1 MYKNYLKTAIRN
13 LFKHKVFSLVN
24 IFGLAIGIAACLV
37 ILQYVRFEWSYDNY
51 HQNADRI
58 YRIQQNRYNDGK
70 LGSQWAAGSP
80 AIGPSLINDLPEI
93 ESFARLQQTGGIVSY
108 NEKEFREDKVFAANE
123 SFLSMFSYTV
133 LKGQLKGALAEPFT
147 AVITQGA
154 AKKYF
159 GKENPIGKFISYNE
173 TNKFRITAVVA
184 DVPVNSHLKF
194 EFLFSFATIVKFN
207 KIFDNAWDEDL
218 WNTDGYYT
226 YLLLKPGTNPEAFE
240 KKIAKLVEYKR
251 GAIMKKRSEG
261 IELKLQPLKTIHLDS
276 NYMLE
281 AEVNGNG
288 QSVNFLLI
296 VAIFII
302 IIAWI
307 NYINLSTA
315 RAVER
320 AKEVGIRKVVG
331 SARIQLISQFMLESL
346 LINLI
351 AGVLAF
357 IILASCWPLF
367 NSFIEK
373 EISLTL
379 LSDVNLWIGLVS
391 IFIIGTILSGLYPA
405 FVLSSFRPIE
415 VLKGNSGK
423 NGRGA
428 WLRQSLV
435 VIQFAA
441 SVALMVGTFSVYR
454 QLDFMQNQD
463 LGVDIE
469 QTLVLNGPAVRDSS
483 YSSKFKSFKAE
494 LIKVPGITGLTTS
507 TSVPGQKVDW
517 NAGGI
522 KLVGADPTTDKQ
534 YRIQGIDYDY
544 VDFYGLTILKGR
556 NFSEKHRTDPKAVL
570 FNEAAI
576 KLLGYKNPEDA
587 LNKKIDFW
595 DEQYTI
601 IGVVK
606 NYHQESLKQAY
617 DANIF
622 RLQPENSGYYSV
634 KIQAGTKGINK
645 LIKLTENKWASFF
658 AGNPFEYFFL
668 DEHFQQQYKADEQF
682 GRTFTLFSV
691 LAIIVASLGLF
702 GLVSFVTTKRTK
714 EISIRKISGAGTFN
728 ILVLLTK
735 DFIKPILISFLI
747 ATPVTYYLLGR
758 WLSDYAF
765 RIDLSAWMFVL
776 PGLFILCLAL
786 LTISIQTV
794 KAANANPVRNLR
806 AE

>member
-24 IFGLAIGIAACLV
+24 IFGLAIGIAACLL
-37 ILQYVRFEWSYDNY
+37 ILQYVRFEWSYDDY
-51 HQNADRI
+51 HKNADRI
-58 YRIQQNRYNDGK
+58 YRVQQDRYNDGK
-70 LGSQWAAGSP
+70 LGSQWAAGAA
-80 AIGPSLINDLPEI
+80 AIGPSLIDGLPEI
-93 ESFARLQQTGGIVSY
+93 ESFARLQQTGGTVSY
-108 NEKEFREDKVFAANE
+108 NDKEFREEKVFAANE
-123 SFLSMFSYTV
+123 SFLSMFSHKV
-133 LKGQLKGALAEPFT
+133 LQGQLKGSLAEPFT
-147 AVITQGA
+147 AVITQSV
-154 AKKYF
+154 AKRYF
-159 GKENPIGKFISYNE
+159 GKENPIGKLISYNSRD
-173 TNKFRITAVVA
+173 KFKITAVIG

-194 EFLFSFATIVKFN
+194 ELLFSFATIIKFN
-207 KIFDNAWDEDL
+207 KLFDNAWEEDL
-218 WNTDGYYT
+218 WNSDGYYT
-226 YLLLKPGTNPEAFE
+226 YLLLRPGTDPEIFE
-240 KKIAKLVEYKR
+240 RKIAQLIKDKR
-251 GAIMKKRSEG
+251 GAIMKERNER
-261 IELKLQPLKTIHLDS
+261 IELNLQPIRKIHLDS

-331 SARIQLISQFMLESL
+331 SFRLQLISQFMLESL
-346 LINLI
+346 LINFI
-351 AGVLAF
+351 AVVFAF
-357 IILASCWPLF
+357 IILASCLPLF
-367 NSFIEK
+367 NSFIGK
-373 EISLTL
+373 EISFTL
-379 LSDVNLWIGLVS
+379 LTDVNLWIGLIS
-391 IFIIGTILSGLYPA
+391 IFVIGTILSGLYPA
-405 FVLSSFRPIE
+405 FVLSAFRPIE
-415 VLKGNSGK
+415 VLKGNFGK
-423 NGRGA
+423 NNHGA

-435 VIQFAA
+435 VIQFGA

-483 YSSKFKSFKAE
+483 YSSKFKSFKKE
-494 LIKVPGITGLTTS
+494 LLNVTGITGVTTS
-507 TSVPGQKVDW
+507 SSVPGQKIEW

-522 KLVGADPTTDKQ
+522 KVVGAGTTTEKQ

-544 VDFYGLTILKGR
+544 VDFYGLTIVKGR
-556 NFSEKHRTDPKAVL
+556 NFSEQYGTDPQAVL
-570 FNEAAI
+570 FNEAAV
-576 KLLGYKNPEDA
+576 KLLGYNDPKDA

-595 DEQYTI
+595 GNEYTI

-622 RLQPENSGYYSV
+622 RLQPENSGYYSI
-634 KIQAGTKGINK
+634 KIQAGRQDLNRFIR
-645 LIKLTENKWASFF
+645 LTENKWASFF
-658 AGNPFEYFFL
+658 PGNPFDYFFL
-668 DEHFQQQYKADEQF
+668 NEHFQKQYEADEQF

-728 ILVLLTK
+728 ILLLLTK
-735 DFIKPILISFLI
+735 DFIKPILVSFLI
-747 ATPVTYYLLGR
+747 AAPITYFLLGR

-765 RIDLSAWMFVL
+765 RINLSIWMFVL
-776 PGLFILCLAL
+776 PALFVLCLAL
-786 LTISIQTV
+786 ITISIQTV
-794 KAANANPVRNLR
+794 KTASVNPVKNLR